1 MTLSGEIRIALAD
14 EAATTRLG
22 AALATLLKTGDA
34 VMLSGDLGA
43 GKSTLARG
51 LVRALTRPDEEV
63 PSPTF
68 TLVQQYEPS
77 SGARPFLSHFDLYR
91 LADASEAYE
100 LGLDEAMDEGAIV
113 VEWPQRLGDRLPPVR
128 LDIELTIVPE
138 GRLARI
144 TPHGDFTGRSFAIE
158 SEHV

>member
-1 MTLSGEIRIALAD
+1 MNLNGAVELKLVD
-14 EAATTRLG
+14 EAATTALG
-22 AALATLLKTGDA
+22 AAVARLLKVGDA
-34 VMLSGDLGA
+34 VLLYGDLGA

-68 TLVQQYEPS
+68 TLVQQYDS
-77 SGARPFLSHFDLYR
+77 RPILSHFDLYR
-91 LADASEAYE
+91 LAGAEETFE

-113 VEWPQRLGDRLPPVR
+113 VEWPQRLGDRLPPDR

-144 TPHGDFTGRSFAIE
+144 TPHGDFTGRSID
-158 SEHV
+158 V

>member
-1 MTLSGEIRIALAD
+1 MILSGEARLDLAD

-22 AALATLLKTGDA
+22 AAVAQTLRLGDA
-34 VMLSGDLGA
+34 VLLYGELGA

-68 TLVQQYEPS
+68 TLVQQYQPT

-91 LADASEAYE
+91 LHDASEAFE

-113 VEWPQRLGDRLPPVR
+113 VEWPQRLGDRLPPDR
-128 LDIELTIVPE
+128 LDIELSIVPE

-144 TPHGDFTGRSFAIE
+144 TPHGGFFNRSLD
-158 SEHV
+158 V

>member
-1 MTLSGEIRIALAD
+1 MILKDSLDLALAD

-22 AALATLLKTGDA
+22 AAVAWLLKTGDA
-34 VMLSGDLGA
+34 VLLYGDLGA

-68 TLVQQYEPS
+68 TLVQQYAPS
-77 SGARPFLSHFDLYR
+77 SATRPFLSHFDLYR
-91 LADASEAYE
+91 LSGAEEVFE

-113 VEWPQRLGDRLPPVR
+113 VEWPQRLGDRLPANR
-128 LDIELTIVPE
+128 LDIELTIVSE

-144 TPHGDFTGRSFAIE
+144 TPHGDFIGRTLPE
-158 SEHV
+158 VP

>member
-1 MTLSGEIRIALAD
+1 VILNGPFERRLAD

-22 AALATLLKTGDA
+22 AAIARLLKRGDA
-34 VMLSGDLGA
+34 VLLYGDLGA

-51 LVRALTRPDEEV
+51 LVRALTKPDEEV

-68 TLVQQYEPS
+68 TLVQQYD
-77 SGARPFLSHFDLYR
+77 ARPFLSHFDLYR
-91 LADASEAYE
+91 LERAEEADE
-100 LGLDEAMDEGAIV
+100 LGFDEAMDEGAIV
-113 VEWPQRLGDRLPPVR
+113 VEWPQRLGDRLPPDR

-144 TPHGDFTGRSFAIE
+144 TPHGDFIGRALN
-158 SEHV
+158 V

>member
-1 MTLSGEIRIALAD
+1 MILDAPATLTLAD

-22 AALATLLKTGDA
+22 AAVGALLKVGDA
-34 VMLSGDLGA
+34 VLLYGDLGA

-68 TLVQQYEPS
+68 TLVQQYEPAS
-77 SGARPFLSHFDLYR
+77 PTRPFLSHFDLYR
-91 LADASEAYE
+91 LADAEEAFE
-100 LGLDEAMDEGAIV
+100 LGLEEAMDEGAII
-113 VEWPQRLGDRLPPVR
+113 VEWPQRLGARLPPDR
-128 LDIELTIVPE
+128 LDIELSIVPE

-144 TPHGDFTGRSFAIE
+144 TPHGDFTGRNLD
-158 SEHV
+158 V

>member
-1 MTLSGEIRIALAD
+1 VILNAPATLTLAD

-22 AALATLLKTGDA
+22 AAVAGLLKVGDA
-34 VMLSGDLGA
+34 LLLYGDLGA

-68 TLVQQYEPS
+68 TLVQQYEPT

-91 LADASEAYE
+91 LADADEAFE
-100 LGLDEAMDEGAIV
+100 LGLDEAMDEGAII
-113 VEWPQRLGDRLPPVR
+113 VEWPQRLGARLPPDR
-128 LDIELTIVPE
+128 LDIELTIVSE

-144 TPHGDFTGRSFAIE
+144 TPHGDFTGRE
-158 SEHV
+158 LDV

>member
-1 MTLSGEIRIALAD
+1 MILSGEIRIALAD

-22 AALATLLKTGDA
+22 AAVATLLKTGDA

-68 TLVQQYEPS
+68 TLVQQYD
-77 SGARPFLSHFDLYR
+77 ARPFLSHFDLYR
-91 LADASEAYE
+91 LADASEAHE
-100 LGLDEAMDEGAIV
+100 LGLDEALDEGAIV
-113 VEWPQRLGDRLPPVR
+113 VEWPQRLGDRLPPDR

-144 TPHGDFTGRSFAIE
+144 TPHGGFTGRSLD
-158 SEHV
+158 V

>member
-1 MTLSGEIRIALAD
+1 MILNAPATLTLAD

-22 AALATLLKTGDA
+22 AAVGGLLKVGDA
-34 VMLSGDLGA
+34 VLLYGDLGA

-68 TLVQQYEPS
+68 TLVQQYEPRS
-77 SGARPFLSHFDLYR
+77 AARPFLSHFDLYR
-91 LADASEAYE
+91 LADAGEAFE
-100 LGLDEAMDEGAIV
+100 LGLDEAMDEGAII
-113 VEWPQRLGDRLPPVR
+113 VEWPQRLGARLPPDR
-128 LDIELTIVPE
+128 LDIELTIVSE

-144 TPHGDFTGRSFAIE
+144 TPHGDFTGRE
-158 SEHV
+158 LDV

>member
-1 MTLSGEIRIALAD
+1 MILNGPADLTLAD
-14 EAATTRLG
+14 EAATTALG
-22 AALATLLKTGDA
+22 AAVASLLRTGDA
-34 VMLSGDLGA
+34 VLLYGDLGA

-68 TLVQQYEPS
+68 TLVQQYE
-77 SGARPFLSHFDLYR
+77 ARPFLSHFDLYR
-91 LADASEAYE
+91 LEGADEAFE

-113 VEWPQRLGDRLPPVR
+113 VEWPQRLGARLPPDRV
-128 LDIELTIVPE
+128 DIELTIVPV

-144 TPHGDFTGRSFAIE
+144 TPHGDFIGRE
-158 SEHV
+158 LNV

>member
-1 MTLSGEIRIALAD
+1 MILNTPATLSLAD

-22 AALATLLKTGDA
+22 AAVAKLLKTGDA
-34 VMLSGDLGA
+34 VLLWGDLGA

-51 LVRALTRPDEEV
+51 LVRSLTRPDEEV

-68 TLVQQYEPS
+68 TLVQQYEPT

-91 LADASEAYE
+91 LADADEAFE
-100 LGLDEAMDEGAIV
+100 LGLDEAMDEGAII
-113 VEWPQRLGDRLPPVR
+113 VEWPQRLGARLPPNR
-128 LDIELTIVPE
+128 LDIELTIVSE

-144 TPHGDFTGRSFAIE
+144 TPHGDFTGRE
-158 SEHV
+158 LDV

>member
-1 MTLSGEIRIALAD
+1 MILTGQTTLSLAD

-22 AALATLLKTGDA
+22 AAVALLLELGDA
-34 VMLSGDLGA
+34 VLLYGDLGA

-68 TLVQQYEPS
+68 TLVQQYEPES
-77 SGARPFLSHFDLYR
+77 AARPFLSHFDLYR
-91 LADASEAYE
+91 LADADEAFE
-100 LGLDEAMDEGAIV
+100 LGLDEAMDEGAII
-113 VEWPQRLGDRLPPVR
+113 VEWPQRLGARLPPDR
-128 LDIELTIVPE
+128 LDIELSIVPE

-144 TPHGDFTGRSFAIE
+144 TPHGDFTGRNLD
-158 SEHV
+158 V

>member
-1 MTLSGEIRIALAD
+1 MILNTPATLTLAD

-22 AALATLLKTGDA
+22 AAVGKLLRVGDA
-34 VMLSGDLGA
+34 VLLYGDLGA

-68 TLVQQYEPS
+68 TLVQQYEPT

-91 LADASEAYE
+91 LADADEAFE
-100 LGLDEAMDEGAIV
+100 LGLDEAMDEGAII
-113 VEWPQRLGDRLPPVR
+113 VEWPQRLGTRLPPDR
-128 LDIELTIVPE
+128 LDIELTIVSE

-144 TPHGDFTGRSFAIE
+144 TPHGDFTGRE
-158 SEHV
+158 LDV

>member
-1 MTLSGEIRIALAD
+1 MILTGPTTLPLAD

-22 AALATLLKTGDA
+22 AATAALLRVGDA
-34 VMLSGDLGA
+34 VLLWGDLGA

-68 TLVQQYEPS
+68 TLVQQYEPA
-77 SGARPFLSHFDLYR
+77 SGTRPFLSHFDLYR
-91 LADASEAYE
+91 LADADEAFE
-100 LGLDEAMDEGAIV
+100 LGLDEAMDEGAII
-113 VEWPQRLGDRLPPVR
+113 VEWPQRLGARLPADR
-128 LDIELTIVPE
+128 LDIELSIVPE

-144 TPHGDFTGRSFAIE
+144 TPHGDFTGRNLD
-158 SEHV
+158 V

>member
-1 MTLSGEIRIALAD
+1 MILNGEIRLDLAD

-22 AALATLLKTGDA
+22 AAVAQMLKRGDA
-34 VMLSGDLGA
+34 VLLYGELGA

-68 TLVQQYEPS
+68 TLVQQYEAT

-91 LADASEAYE
+91 LERMEDAFE

-113 VEWPQRLGDRLPPVR
+113 VEWPQRLGDRLPPDR
-128 LDIELTIVPE
+128 LDIELTIVTE

-144 TPHGDFTGRSFAIE
+144 TPHGDFTGRKLD
-158 SEHV
+158 V

>member
-1 MTLSGEIRIALAD
+1 MILNAPATLTLAD

-22 AALATLLKTGDA
+22 AAVAGLLKVGDT
-34 VMLSGDLGA
+34 VLLYGDLGA

-68 TLVQQYEPS
+68 TLVQQYEPK

-91 LADASEAYE
+91 LADADEAFE
-100 LGLDEAMDEGAIV
+100 LGLDEAMDEGAII
-113 VEWPQRLGDRLPPVR
+113 VEWPQRLGARLPPDR
-128 LDIELTIVPE
+128 LDIELTIVSE

-144 TPHGDFTGRSFAIE
+144 TPHGDFTGRDLD
-158 SEHV
+158 V

>member
-1 MTLSGEIRIALAD
+1 MILNTPATLSLVD

-22 AALATLLKTGDA
+22 AAVAKLLKTGDA
-34 VMLSGDLGA
+34 VLLWGDLGA

-51 LVRALTRPDEEV
+51 LVRSLTRPDEEV

-68 TLVQQYEPS
+68 TLVQQYEPT

-91 LADASEAYE
+91 LADADEAFE
-100 LGLDEAMDEGAIV
+100 LGLDEAMDEGAII
-113 VEWPQRLGDRLPPVR
+113 VEWPQRLGTRLPPDR
-128 LDIELTIVPE
+128 LDIELTIVSE

-144 TPHGDFTGRSFAIE
+144 TPHGDFTGRE
-158 SEHV
+158 LDV